1 MKKNTKMLQKKL
13 KIAEKEKAN
22 KYTKESIQRKQKT
35 LVLYVGVDFHHQ
47 TLIVSLTKACP

>member
-1 MKKNTKMLQKKL
+1 MKKNTKMHQKKL